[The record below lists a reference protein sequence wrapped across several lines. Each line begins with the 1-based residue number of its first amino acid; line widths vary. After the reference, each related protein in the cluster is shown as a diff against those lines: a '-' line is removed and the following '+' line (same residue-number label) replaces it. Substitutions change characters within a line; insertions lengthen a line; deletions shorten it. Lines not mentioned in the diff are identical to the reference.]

1 MNTVTLTVTDV
12 NGNVSTCT
20 STVTVEDNVAPVASC
35 QDLTIQLDAG
45 GAASITAQDVD
56 NGSSDACGVASIAI
70 DNSSFG
76 CANVGMNTVTLTV
89 TDVNGNVST
98 CTSTVT
104 VEDNVAPVASCQ
116 DLTIQLDAN
125 GAASITAQDVD
136 NGSSDACGVASIA
149 IDNSSFGCAN
159 VGMNTVTLTVTD
171 VNGNVSTCTSTVTV
185 EDNVAPVASAKTDH
199 PVGCG
204 WSSEH
209 HGSRRRQW
217 LK

>member
-1 MNTVTLTVTDV
+1 M

-116 DLTIQLDAN
+116 DLTIQLDAG
-125 GAASITAQDVD
+125 GAASITR
-136 NGSSDACGVASIA
+136 
-149 IDNSSFGCAN
+149 
-159 VGMNTVTLTVTD
+159 LK
-171 VNGNVSTCTSTVTV
+171 TSTMAQAT
-185 EDNVAPVASAKTDH
+185 PVVLRALRSTTQASA
-199 PVGCG
+199 VQML
-204 WSSEH
+204 E
-209 HGSRRRQW
+209 
-217 LK
+217 